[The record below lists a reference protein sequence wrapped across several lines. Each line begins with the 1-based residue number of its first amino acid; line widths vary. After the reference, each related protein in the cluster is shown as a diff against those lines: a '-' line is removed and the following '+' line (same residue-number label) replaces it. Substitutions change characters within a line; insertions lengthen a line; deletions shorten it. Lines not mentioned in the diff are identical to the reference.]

1 MDGCYSFWQGGI
13 FPLLHDLLE
22 PEAIAEHS
30 WLFDHSALQEYL
42 LICCQDPRGGL
53 VDKPGKSR
61 DFYHTCY
68 TLSGLAVSQ
77 NLPSPSLL
85 SDIKA
90 KDSNRSTAVLGDATN
105 RLVAT
110 HPLFNI
116 SYEAVE
122 EARRYYG
129 SLPACLLPTTNK

>member
-13 FPLLHDLLE
+13 FPLLHDLLGIE
-22 PEAIAEHS
+22 GS
-30 WLFDHSALQEYL
+30 KTWLFDHSALQEYL

-77 NLPSPSLL
+77 NLPGSYE
-85 SDIKA
+85 
-90 KDSNRSTAVLGDATN
+90 AVLGDPSN
-105 RLVAT
+105 RLVST

-116 SYEAVE
+116 SHEAVE
-122 EARRYYG
+122 DARKHFEQLPII
-129 SLPACLLPTTNK
+129 SLLSSEK